1 MHCTEIFNLIFA
13 ENLASSFLEKCYYLE
28 EMVCITLD
36 LVLPERWH
44 YLRDGITGEKWFY
57 LRDGIT

>member
-28 EMVCITLD
+28 DGITLD

-44 YLRDGITGEKWFY
+44 YLKFDITGENWFY